1 MDPTVARRDTPSH
14 LRPERLDPALVR
26 LGSVL
31 VLGAVLVQLDAT
43 IVNVGLGPM
52 ADALDTSMATV
63 QWVSAG
69 YLLTVAFVAPLSGWL
84 HKRYGGKRVWL
95 ASVALFLAASILSG
109 LAWSGG
115 SLIAFRL
122 LQGVGGGLMQPVGQ
136 SLVARHAGP
145 QRIGRLVGII
155 TVPVSVAPILGP
167 VLGGVLVQWAG
178 WRWLFLVNVPV
189 GLIALALAAR
199 IVPSDTGERDT
210 TVRPDGIGLA
220 LLPTGLAA
228 LVYGLA
234 RYGQGDGEDLTQGL
248 ALAVGAAFL
257 AGYTVH
263 ALRTS
268 RTPLLDLRL
277 FAGRGF
283 TLAGIN
289 TFLLG
294 AALYASMMLLPLYF
308 MQVEG
313 VSALQAGLMLAP
325 QALGSALITPL
336 AGRLTD
342 RHGPRTVVL
351 AGITLTVLGTL
362 PFALDGGA
370 PGELLLGAA
379 LFVRGVGLGAVV
391 PPNVAA
397 TYTCVDRS
405 QAPAATSARTV
416 LNRVGGS
423 VGTALLAVLLQ
434 SALAGTTAHGAG
446 AASAYAHTFRWALA
460 LAALT
465 LLPAARY
472 PRRAPGKG

>member
-1 MDPTVARRDTPSH
+1 MDPTLARHATASRLS
-14 LRPERLDPALVR
+14 PERLDPALVR

-31 VLGAVLVQLDAT
+31 VLGAVLAQLDAT
-43 IVNVGLGPM
+43 IVNVGLGPI
-52 ADALDTSMATV
+52 ADGLDTSMATV

-69 YLLTVAFVAPLSGWL
+69 YLLTVAFAAPLSGWL
-84 HKRYGGKRVWL
+84 QTRYGGKRVWL
-95 ASVALFLAASILSG
+95 ASVALFLAASALCG

-136 SLVARHAGP
+136 SLAARHAGP

-155 TVPVSVAPILGP
+155 TVPVSVAPVLGP
-167 VLGGVLVQWAG
+167 VLGGVLLQCAG

-199 IVPSDTGERDT
+199 IVPSDTGEADT
-210 TVRPDGIGLA
+210 SVRPDAIGLA
-220 LLPTGLAA
+220 LLPTALAA

-234 RYGQGDGEDLTQGL
+234 QYGQGDSGSPAKGVALT
-248 ALAVGAAFL
+248 VGATFL
-257 AGYTVH
+257 AAYAVH
-263 ALRTS
+263 ALRTR

-294 AALYASMMLLPLYF
+294 AALYSSMLLLPLYF
-308 MQVEG
+308 MQVKG
-313 VSALQAGLMLAP
+313 ASALQAGLMLAP

-342 RHGPRTVVL
+342 RHGPRAVVL
-351 AGITLTVLGTL
+351 VGITLTVLGTL

-370 PGELLLGAA
+370 PGELLPAAA
-379 LFVRGVGLGAVV
+379 LFVRGVGLGAVL

-397 TYTCVDRS
+397 TYTCVDRT

-423 VGTALLAVLLQ
+423 LGTALLAVILHH
-434 SALAGTTAHGAG
+434 ALAGTAAHGAA
-446 AASAYAHTFRWALA
+446 AASAYAHTFRWTLA
-460 LAALT
+460 LGALT
-465 LLPAARY
+465 LLPAALY
-472 PRRAPGKG
+472 PRRAPGKD

>member
-1 MDPTVARRDTPSH
+1 MGERR
-14 LRPERLDPALVR
+14 
-26 LGSVL
+26 
-31 VLGAVLVQLDAT
+31 
-43 IVNVGLGPM
+43 I
-52 ADALDTSMATV
+52 
-63 QWVSAG
+63 
-69 YLLTVAFVAPLSGWL
+69 YLLAVAFVAPLSGWL
-84 HKRYGGKRVWL
+84 QTRYGGKRVWL
-95 ASVALFLAASILSG
+95 ASVALFLTASALSG
-109 LAWSGG
+109 LAWSGT

-136 SLVARHAGP
+136 SLAARHAGP

-167 VLGGVLVQWAG
+167 VLGGALLQGAG

-199 IVPSDTGERDT
+199 IVPRDTGARDT
-210 TVRPDGIGLA
+210 SARPDGIGLA

-234 RYGQGDGEDLTQGL
+234 QYGQGPGPGPAQGVALTAG
-248 ALAVGAAFL
+248 AVFL
-257 AGYTVH
+257 AGYAVH
-263 ALRTS
+263 ALRTR

-294 AALYASMMLLPLYF
+294 AALYSSMMLLPLYF
-308 MQVEG
+308 MQVKG
-313 VSALQAGLMLAP
+313 ASALQAGLMLAP

-362 PFALDGGA
+362 PFALDGGT
-370 PGELLLGAA
+370 PGELLPAAA
-379 LFVRGVGLGAVV
+379 LFVRGVGLGAVL

-397 TYTCVDRS
+397 TYTSVDRS

-423 VGTALLAVLLQ
+423 LGTALLAALLH
-434 SALAGTTAHGAG
+434 SALAGTTAAG
-446 AASAYAHTFRWALA
+446 ATAESAYAHTFRWALA
-460 LAALT
+460 LGALT
-465 LLPAARY
+465 LLPAALY
-472 PRRAPGKG
+472 PRRTPGKD